1 MDPMMYLPLV
11 LLAVMLVLM
20 WRGNKQRA
28 KLQEEMKAKVVV
40 GADVMTQ
47 AGIYGT
53 IVDIDEAANVTT
65 IETTPG
71 TRIRVHSMTI
81 ANVIEATVPDDAS
94 SLVADPAAP
103 VAQAPAADA
112 DSHLEG
118 QTPASG
124 ATSAESRYGELVED
138 GARELDELDG
148 DVRRD
153 GDAPRA

>member
-81 ANVIEATVPDDAS
+81 ANVVEPTVPDDAS

-103 VAQAPAADA
+103 AAEASAADATLDVQAPA
-112 DSHLEG
+112 G
-118 QTPASG
+118 G
-124 ATSAESRYGELVED
+124 ATSAEPRYGERVED
-138 GARELDELDG
+138 VLDGRDELDG
-148 DVRRD
+148 DARRD